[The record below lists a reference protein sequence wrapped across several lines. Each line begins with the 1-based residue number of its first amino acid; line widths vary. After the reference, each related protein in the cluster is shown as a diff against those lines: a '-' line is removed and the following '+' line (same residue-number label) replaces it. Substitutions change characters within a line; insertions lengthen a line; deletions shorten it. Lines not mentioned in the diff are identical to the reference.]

1 LSDPE
6 IRRLRPEELEAVV
19 RMWRRS
25 REDAQPWLEARMG
38 HSPDDDLRH
47 FRDVIASKYEVWVA
61 AEAGLAVG
69 LLALADGHVDQL
81 YVDPAAQRRGVGTA
95 LIEHARSLFPS
106 GLRLFTHQR
115 NARARA
121 FYEKLGFR
129 VIRFGVSPPPESE
142 PDVAYA
148 WEPESE

>member
-1 LSDPE
+1 
-6 IRRLRPEELEAVV
+6 
-19 RMWRRS
+19 
-25 REDAQPWLEARMG
+25 
-38 HSPDDDLRH
+38 
-47 FRDVIASKYEVWVA
+47 VA